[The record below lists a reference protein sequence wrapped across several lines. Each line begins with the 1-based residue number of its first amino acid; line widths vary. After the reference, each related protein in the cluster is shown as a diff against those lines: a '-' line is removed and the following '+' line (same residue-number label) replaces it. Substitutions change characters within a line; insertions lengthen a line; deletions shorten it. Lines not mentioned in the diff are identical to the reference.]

1 LLILAI
7 TEIVT
12 AGFGLASAAHE
23 DGPHVLDEWVDA
35 MRQGTVSV
43 AVLVYRGGDGTVST
57 PLYQLK
63 AEFFKTLGH
72 PARIRVLELLS
83 EREHAVAEMLPE
95 VGIEPAHLSQQL
107 AVLRRANLVV
117 TRKEGST
124 VYYSLT
130 SPNVAELLR
139 VARTILSGVL
149 AGQAE
154 LLADLQAAQ
163 AEGRQPS

>member
-1 LLILAI
+1 MVGM
-7 TEIVT
+7 T
-12 AGFGLASAAHE
+12 
-23 DGPHVLDEWVDA
+23 
-35 MRQGTVSV
+35 R
-43 AVLVYRGGDGTVST
+43 

-95 VGIEPAHLSQQL
+95 VGIEPANLSQQL
-107 AVLRRANLVV
+107 AVLRRAGLVV

-130 SPNVAELLR
+130 SPHVAQLLA
-139 VARTILSGVL
+139 VARTILTTVLSGQV
-149 AGQAE
+149 E
-154 LLADLQAAQ
+154 LLDDLRKPVSAASP
-163 AEGRQPS
+163 APGSATST